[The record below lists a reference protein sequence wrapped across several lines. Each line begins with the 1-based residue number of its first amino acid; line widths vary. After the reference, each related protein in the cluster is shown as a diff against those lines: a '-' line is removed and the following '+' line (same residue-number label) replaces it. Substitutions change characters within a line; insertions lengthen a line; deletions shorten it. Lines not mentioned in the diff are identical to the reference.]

1 MIFTYQQIAQLN
13 DTETSIYQ
21 YIINHM
27 ESVLKMSVR
36 DLANETYVSTATIVR
51 FCQKMGCDGFVDF
64 KAQLKLFH
72 EGSTPPVVD
81 DEIDVL
87 LDFFNYTKGETF
99 KKSIQR
105 FVEHIQEASTICF
118 IGIGSSGTLGEF
130 AARYFSNIGYFSW
143 SISDPYY
150 PPLITHNDNHLL
162 IVLSESGETREVIDQ
177 IRVYQSK
184 NTKILTITNKPGS
197 TIDRMADGSIYYFVQ
212 DVVLPQTYNISSQV
226 PVLYIIERLTRELQR
241 SKKKSL
247 PLKTSTRNYDL

>member
-87 LDFFNYTKGETF
+87 LDFLIIQKEKLL
-99 KKSIQR
+99 KKYSK
-105 FVEHIQEASTICF
+105 IC
-118 IGIGSSGTLGEF
+118 
-130 AARYFSNIGYFSW
+130 
-143 SISDPYY
+143 
-150 PPLITHNDNHLL
+150 
-162 IVLSESGETREVIDQ
+162 
-177 IRVYQSK
+177 
-184 NTKILTITNKPGS
+184 
-197 TIDRMADGSIYYFVQ
+197 
-212 DVVLPQTYNISSQV
+212 
-226 PVLYIIERLTRELQR
+226 
-241 SKKKSL
+241 
-247 PLKTSTRNYDL
+247 